1 MRWVFFSLLILN
13 VVYLVFSLIM
23 RAAPEPQ
30 RALVAVPAAAPA
42 TLVLLE
48 ESVAAPRGAPAEA
61 GMPALCPVVGPW
73 EQLGLADQ
81 AARSLQGSGY
91 KARVESLRVARD
103 RLHWVY
109 LPAVQNKEQALR
121 VLRELQAKGVDSF
134 IVAEGADANAISLGY
149 FSSADSARGL
159 MIKMQT
165 SGYPA
170 DVRQT
175 AKEATEYWLRI
186 DAATIKDE
194 GSALRAL
201 IAANLGISGDHA
213 ACEPVL
219 SVPALTSEENLSAE
233 Q

>member
-13 VVYLVFSLIM
+13 VVYLVFALIM

-30 RALVAVPAAAPA
+30 RALIAAPVSAPA

-48 ESVAAPRGAPAEA
+48 ESVAAPREPSDAVA
-61 GMPALCPVVGPW
+61 MPPLCPVVGPW
-73 EQLGLADQ
+73 EQLGQADM
-81 AARSLQGSGY
+81 ASRSLQGSGY
-91 KARVESLRVARD
+91 KVSVEALKVARD

-109 LPAVQNKEQALR
+109 LPAVPDKEVALR

-134 IVAEGADANAISLGY
+134 IVAEGVDANAISLGY

-159 MIKMQT
+159 MVKMQT

-175 AKEATEYWLRI
+175 AKEVTEYWLRV
-186 DAATIKDE
+186 DAASIADGGE
-194 GSALRAL
+194 ALRTL
-201 IAANLGISGDHA
+201 IAANPGVSGDHA
-213 ACEPVL
+213 ACEGRPAT
-219 SVPALTSEENLSAE
+219 SVRPTEENLPVD